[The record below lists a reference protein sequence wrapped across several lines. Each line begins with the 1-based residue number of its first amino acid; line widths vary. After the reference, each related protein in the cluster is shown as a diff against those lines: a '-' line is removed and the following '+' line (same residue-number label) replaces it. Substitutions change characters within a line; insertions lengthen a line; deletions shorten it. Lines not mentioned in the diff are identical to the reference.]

1 MCGPNGENNNQA
13 SRFWLSVSS
22 HLEND
27 MEEVRHTQTSKSPPA
42 ISRMAGFCSPS
53 RTGNDT
59 ARNSR
64 PQRQEGR
71 CIFQGFCRVSLL
83 VQHAAYVGLHLRKD
97 IHWQDLL
104 H

>member
-42 ISRMAGFCSPS
+42 ISRMAGSLPRLFLNSPAS
-53 RTGNDT
+53 GSVRHGT
-59 ARNSR
+59 
-64 PQRQEGR
+64 
-71 CIFQGFCRVSLL
+71 SLP
-83 VQHAAYVGLHLRKD
+83 ASYRSE
-97 IHWQDLL
+97 
-104 H
+104 